1 MTSLLARRE
10 RDLYETSV
18 LHNTLEMKAKKDDTE
33 SQAHVLEYANR
44 NNELTQKIRKIEA
57 AIYQEQQI
65 YIKTVQQL
73 SDLKAELEI
82 KRRPVAPP
90 PKTQVKNVRDQQDI
104 DAEEDWIP
112 KLRQR
117 IKVGFQ
123 TSILLSDWLSSLER
137 ATYVI
142 MF

>member
-57 AIYQEQQI
+57 AIYQEQTI
-65 YIKTVQQL
+65 YNRTVSRLDELQ
-73 SDLKAELEI
+73 AELEL
-82 KRRPVAPP
+82 KSMPVAPP
-90 PKTQVKNVRDQQDI
+90 PRTEVKNVRDEQDI
-104 DAEEDWIP
+104 IAEDEWIP

-117 IKVGFQ
+117 IKVGFLI
-123 TSILLSDWLSSLER
+123 SHLLSDWLSSSEC
-137 ATYVI
+137 AIYVKLS
-142 MF
+142 

>member
-1 MTSLLARRE
+1 MYKLETITEMTSLLARRE

-57 AIYQEQQI
+57 AIYQEQTI
-65 YIKTVQQL
+65 YNRTVSRLDELQ
-73 SDLKAELEI
+73 AELEL
-82 KRRPVAPP
+82 KSMPVAPP
-90 PKTQVKNVRDQQDI
+90 PRTEVKNVRDEQDI
-104 DAEEDWIP
+104 IAEDEWIP

-117 IKVGFQ
+117 IKVGFLI
-123 TSILLSDWLSSLER
+123 SHLLSG
-137 ATYVI
+137 
-142 MF
+142 